1 VNWRCWSGRSRRRS
15 ARSRS
20 AAGSR
25 CCRTTRWRTAWS
37 SRSSRRRGHHGPARP
52 ARRPRAVPA
61 PAEAAHPR
69 RGAPTEDE
77 IAENRRAAPARL
89 RGASAFARTPDER
102 HRPAPRGSGRSGGL
116 GRLSAMRGSSATAAR
131 TPFVVLVVTLLAGGL
146 ISLLLLN
153 SAVNSDSFELNK
165 LQNDTTGYT
174 DEQQAL
180 QQEVD
185 GYSAPDELERRAR
198 ELGMVP
204 GGNPAFLNPDG
215 TVRGTPES
223 ATAPPARRRPPPRP
237 RRLPRRPPRPP
248 PRPLPRRP
256 PRRSRPPR
264 RPAPDR

>member
-1 VNWRCWSGRSRRRS
+1 MSGPGRPRDPAGSEQARGGTGRSGTERARGERS
-15 ARSRS
+15 
-20 AAGSR
+20 G
-25 CCRTTRWRTAWS
+25 
-37 SRSSRRRGHHGPARP
+37 GGL
-52 ARRPRAVPA
+52 
-61 PAEAAHPR
+61 
-69 RGAPTEDE
+69 
-77 IAENRRAAPARL
+77 L
-89 RGASAFARTPDER
+89 RGGAG
-102 HRPAPRGSGRSGGL
+102 RGGGL
-116 GRLSAMRGSSATAAR
+116 GRLSALRGSSATAAR

-215 TVRGTPES
+215 TVRGTPDTAS
-223 ATAPPARRRPPPRP
+223 APPAPAPTTTAPTTPPPP
-237 RRLPRRPPRPP
+237 TATAGPSGQAASPTMTPSP
-248 PRPLPRRP
+248 
-256 PRRSRPPR
+256 
-264 RPAPDR
+264 